1 MSRRTE
7 MYQEE
12 NEVSINLADMFAHI
26 LHHWKMVILFMIG
39 FAVVVG
45 GIMSYREYR
54 ANKSRFD
61 ETTYASMVKDLTDA
75 QIENVDQFYNRYIA
89 FKDRVSDSQYY
100 IDNSLMMKLDANNMS
115 IYTKEYLIKTPYS
128 GIMSSF
134 CNASLDMDDYKA
146 IAAVIGDDIDPRF
159 VNELFT
165 LDGYLG
171 QDAYDIDTDKVGD
184 VVNGSIE
191 NTYTGILHL
200 TVKANDKDTCEQ
212 IKDLVDAAISEHL
225 NNLVEAGIKVEMS
238 ELTTVY
244 TEKMDTALA
253 AQQRAKIEEGSNLI
267 TDYHKFEDTAKSSM
281 DEDEQK
287 LFQYRIDKVQ
297 NVKESVS
304 YKKWIVIGLAVGL
317 VLALVILVIGYLLI
331 PGIKT
336 AEEAMMITK
345 EKEMGIIIQPAK
357 ARLFLGKLFHNWA
370 KSVEFHG
377 VNQIPDT
384 ESIPLMC
391 DRIERICKDKE
402 AKSVFLVYDAKGGY
416 SQEVTEKCVKL
427 LEESGLKAKYGNP
440 GASMEAL
447 KGLRESEAAVLVLT
461 NKESL
466 PDSIRGNKVVCEE
479 NSVPIIGNFIIHPQ
493 R

>member
-1 MSRRTE
+1 
-7 MYQEE
+7 MYQDE

-26 LHHWKMVILFMIG
+26 LHHWKMVILFMMG
-39 FAVVVG
+39 FAIVIG
-45 GIMSYREYR
+45 GFMSFRDYK
-54 ANKSRFD
+54 ANKSKYD
-61 ETTYASMVKDLTDA
+61 DTTYTGMMSALTDA
-75 QIENVDQFYNRYIA
+75 QVENVDQFYNRYLA
-89 FKDRVSDSQYY
+89 FKERVADSQYY
-100 IDNSLMMKLDANNMS
+100 IDNSLMMKLDANNLS
-115 IYTKEYLIKTPYS
+115 VYTKEYLIKTPYS
-128 GIMSSF
+128 GIMDSF
-134 CNASLDMDDYKA
+134 CKASLDMDDYKA

-165 LDGYLG
+165 LDGHLE
-171 QDAYDIDTDKVGD
+171 QDAYAIDTDKDGD

-200 TVKANDKDTCEQ
+200 TVKANSKDTCEQ

-225 NNLVEAGIKVEMS
+225 NSLVEAGIKVEMS
-238 ELTTVY
+238 ELTTAY
-244 TEKMDTALA
+244 TEKMDSDLA
-253 AQQRAKIEEGSNLI
+253 SQQSAKIEAGSNLI
-267 TDYHKFEDTAKSSM
+267 TEYHTFEKTAKSSM
-281 DEDEQK
+281 DENEQA

-297 NVKESVS
+297 NVKQSVN
-304 YKKWIVIGLAVGL
+304 YKKWIVIGLVAGL

-336 AEEAMMITK
+336 AEDAMMITK

-357 ARLFLGKLFHNWA
+357 AKVFLGKLFHNWA

-377 VNQIPDT
+377 VNQVPDS

-416 SQEVTEKCVKL
+416 SQEVAEKCVKL
-427 LEESGLKAKYGNP
+427 LEESGLKAKFGNP
-440 GASMEAL
+440 SASMEAL
-447 KGLRESEAAVLVLT
+447 KGLRESDAAVLVLT

-466 PDSIRGNKVVCEE
+466 PDSIRGNKAVCEE